1 MINLYIQLENG
12 QPINHPMFEE
22 HLLAAYPD
30 VDLATTTD
38 FAPFI
43 RTELPALTLFQVA
56 VPNHVL
62 MADGKTYTD
71 DYSIR
76 AMDSEE
82 IAELTS
88 DRIAGVISTVAAYLE
103 YTNAEISTADIN
115 DLPIWQT
122 YLDALTTFTYT
133 DPFTVVIPSPPYKD
147 KNGILMSTSN
157 AGAKPDVIG

>member
-30 VDLATTTD
+30 IDLTNTID

-43 RTELPALTLFQVA
+43 RTELPTLTLLQVA

-62 MADGKTYTD
+62 MDDGKTYTD
-71 DYSIR
+71 AYSVR
-76 AMDSEE
+76 DMDAEE
-82 IAELTS
+82 VAQITS
-88 DRIAGVISTVAAYLE
+88 DYNAGIKSSIESYIDYANANIAD
-103 YTNAEISTADIN
+103 ADIN

-122 YLDALTTFTYT
+122 YLDAITAFTYT
-133 DPFTVVIPSPPYKD
+133 NPFTAVVPRPPYKD
-147 KNGILMSTSN
+147 KNGNLMSTSN
-157 AGAKPDVIG
+157 AGAKPNVIG